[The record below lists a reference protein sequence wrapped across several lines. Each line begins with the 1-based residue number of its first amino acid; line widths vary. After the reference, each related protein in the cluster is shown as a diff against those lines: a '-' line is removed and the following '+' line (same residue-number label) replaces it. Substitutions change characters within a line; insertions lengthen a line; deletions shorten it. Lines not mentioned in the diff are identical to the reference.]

1 MRKNSEK
8 NSKIRKFSEKKYMY
22 GPPCL
27 PAKDTSSV
35 VSKENE
41 KLRDKQLD
49 SESYCGPRSRRGKEI
64 LVYRLIVKS
73 SPPRKSLVKGER
85 FVSDEGN
92 PE

>member
-1 MRKNSEK
+1 
-8 NSKIRKFSEKKYMY
+8 MY

-35 VSKENE
+35 VSKENG

-49 SESYCGPRSRRGKEI
+49 SESYCGPRPRRGKEI

-73 SPPRKSLVKGER
+73 SPPRKSLVKCER
-85 FVSDEGN
+85 FVSDEGD